1 MGATRT
7 SDEDVT
13 RLLSVLRPAPL
24 RAQAQLGTAASTAPV
39 DKRLESSGSET
50 PDELDAPE
58 RSTVVPTAVCS
69 KPTPDGLNDAHFS
82 QCHLGSPVRGIR
94 TPGSAWGDGI
104 KRPCLL
110 GEASVRKR
118 LRPQGSARA
127 TVIKTRLY
135 QPARSVVRTSGQ
147 AATSGRG
154 LHGAIYRRLRAVFP
168 ISCGR
173 SPRSGSTWEEAE
185 KVQSDVGTDE
195 DQAR

>member
-13 RLLSVLRPAPL
+13 RLLSVLRPAPP
-24 RAQAQLGTAASTAPV
+24 RAQAQLGAATSTAPV

-50 PDELDAPE
+50 SDELDAPE
-58 RSTVVPTAVCS
+58 RSTVVQTAVCS
-69 KPTPDGLNDAHFS
+69 KPTSDGLTYAHFS
-82 QCHLGSPVRGIR
+82 ECRLGSPVRGIC
-94 TPGSAWGDGI
+94 TPGSAWGDEI
-104 KRPCLL
+104 KWPCRL
-110 GEASVRKR
+110 GEAPARKR

-127 TVIKTRLY
+127 TVVKTRLY
-135 QPARSVVRTSGQ
+135 HPVRPVVRTSGQ

-185 KVQSDVGTDE
+185 KVQSDLGTDE